1 MIIISVICSFLA
13 ALGCILV
20 YHFLLRRNIKE
31 ENAAEES
38 KVDCIVDSM
47 PALYYLE
54 EMVMDDNGNVV
65 DLKIHKMNKR
75 CFDYYDEKNHPL
87 GKYSSEIFPRGQET
101 FLGAANSTKQLGDPV
116 TFQYYDPVTH
126 VYFDCVAKARS
137 NSYLVDFFLI
147 DSTDLHRTQEAMNGL
162 RRQMEISL
170 TVSHITPIKIFADT
184 ELITSM
190 LLDDDNI
197 DNYKM
202 NTVTMTGDEMFAK
215 FSPKNR
221 KDIRRLLD
229 DLRDGK
235 IKRVKYDMECEEDRG
250 NGMRKEWY
258 EIRLVVG
265 ERHPDGTV
273 KTFVGSMQ
281 LVTKRKNMERML
293 VDAKNKA
300 DELNNLK
307 SAFLANMSHEIR
319 TPLNAIV
326 GFSELLINSDSP
338 KEQQEYSR
346 IIQSNSSQLLQLVG
360 DILDLSKIEAGTME
374 FIDKDFD
381 LNTVMRETEESLRLR
396 LDPEKSVTMHCE
408 LGLPNCTLHLD
419 HNRLVQVLTNLVTNA
434 IKYTESGSI
443 TLGYVQKGKM
453 LDFYVKDT
461 GVGIDPKHI
470 NDIFDRFVKLNAFMK
485 GNGLGLAICKSIV
498 SKFGGKIWA
507 ESEPG
512 NGSTF
517 HFTVPYDPTVVSN
530 GEPKQKDVLF
540 QPVMQPLAPK
550 TTPEAERPTI
560 LVAEDNDS
568 NYKLV
573 RAILTREYKLVHAWN
588 GKEAV
593 DVFDTCKPDIVIMD
607 INMPVMNGYEAATLI
622 KKKSPS
628 TPILALTAYAT
639 STDEEKILASGMDA
653 YMSKPVCMP
662 QLRMRLKD
670 LLKKK

>member
-20 YHFLLRRNIKE
+20 YHFLLRRDIKE

-38 KVDCIVDSM
+38 KVDCIIDSM

-101 FLGAANSTKQLGDPV
+101 FLGAANSTKQLGEPV

-137 NSYLVDFFLI
+137 NSCLVDFFLI

-202 NTVTMTGDEMFAK
+202 NTVTITGDEMFAK

-235 IKRVKYDMECEEDRG
+235 IRRVKYDMECEEDRG

-273 KTFVGSMQ
+273 KTLVGSMQ

-326 GFSELLINSDSP
+326 GFSELLINPDSP
-338 KEQQEYSR
+338 EEQQEYSR

-360 DILDLSKIEAGTME
+360 DILDLSKIEAGTIE

-443 TLGYVQKGKM
+443 ILGYVQKGKM

-498 SKFGGKIWA
+498 SKFGGNIWQSRNQA
-507 ESEPG
+507 RVLL
-512 NGSTF
+512 STLPF
-517 HFTVPYDPTVVSN
+517 
-530 GEPKQKDVLF
+530 L
-540 QPVMQPLAPK
+540 
-550 TTPEAERPTI
+550 TT
-560 LVAEDNDS
+560 
-568 NYKLV
+568 
-573 RAILTREYKLVHAWN
+573 
-588 GKEAV
+588 
-593 DVFDTCKPDIVIMD
+593 
-607 INMPVMNGYEAATLI
+607 
-622 KKKSPS
+622 
-628 TPILALTAYAT
+628 
-639 STDEEKILASGMDA
+639 
-653 YMSKPVCMP
+653 
-662 QLRMRLKD
+662 
-670 LLKKK
+670 LLW